1 MENFKIMVA
10 LRDPES
16 IESLMELACQLAKGR
31 EKELTALHVVE
42 IGPGL
47 PLKVDE
53 EILDQPGKQIL
64 SLAQC
69 IASETF
75 SKEIFT
81 QLIRA
86 RHPREAIV
94 GQAKDKGVDLLIIG
108 YHQRHGYGLGE
119 MFLGSTVKYVAE
131 HAPCR
136 VIVQVSPVVARAK
149 DAAIVSA
156 SSRREKNS
164 LDHKEQ
170 GSMSPI

>member
-1 MENFKIMVA
+1 MENLKVMVA

-16 IESLMELACQLAKGR
+16 IESLMELACCMAKER

-47 PLKVDE
+47 PLNSNE
-53 EILDQPGKQIL
+53 ETLDQPGKQIL

-69 IASETF
+69 LASETF

-81 QLIRA
+81 QLVRA

-94 GQAKDKGVDLLIIG
+94 DQAKDQGIDLLIIG
-108 YHQRHGYGLGE
+108 YHRRHGYGLGE

-131 HAPCR
+131 NAPCR
-136 VIVQVSPVVARAK
+136 VIVQVSPVHARAR

-156 SSRREKNS
+156 SYGRDKDS
-164 LDHKEQ
+164 LNHKEL
-170 GSMSPI
+170 GSMSQI

>member
-1 MENFKIMVA
+1 MENLKIMVA
-10 LRDPES
+10 LRDAES
-16 IESLMELACQLAKGR
+16 VESLMELACQMAKGA

-47 PLKVDE
+47 PLNVDG
-53 EILDQPGKQIL
+53 EILDRPGKQIL
-64 SLAQC
+64 SSAQC
-69 IASETF
+69 LASETF

-81 QLIRA
+81 QLVRA

-94 GQAKDKGVDLLIIG
+94 GQAKDQGVDLLIIG

-136 VIVQVSPVVARAK
+136 VIVQVSPVNARAK
-149 DAAIVSA
+149 DTTIVST
-156 SSRREKNS
+156 SSGRDKNN
-164 LDHKEQ
+164 LDQKEH

>member
-1 MENFKIMVA
+1 MENLKIMVA

-16 IESLMELACQLAKGR
+16 IESLMELACHMAKGT

-47 PLKVDE
+47 PLNVDE
-53 EILDQPGKQIL
+53 EILDQLGKQIL

-69 IASETF
+69 LASETF

-81 QLIRA
+81 QLVRA

-94 GQAKDKGVDLLIIG
+94 GQAKDQGVDLLIIG

-136 VIVQVSPVVARAK
+136 VIVQVSPVNTRARE
-149 DAAIVSA
+149 AAIVSA
-156 SSRREKNS
+156 SSGRNKNS
-164 LDHKEQ
+164 LIHKEH
-170 GSMSPI
+170 GSTSPI

>member
-1 MENFKIMVA
+1 MENLKIMVA

-16 IESLMELACQLAKGR
+16 IESLMELACCMAKGR

-47 PLKVDE
+47 PLDVDE
-53 EILDQPGKQIL
+53 EILDQPGKRIL
-64 SLAQC
+64 SLAQSV
-69 IASETF
+69 ASETF
-75 SKEIFT
+75 SKDIFT
-81 QLIRA
+81 QLVQA
-86 RHPREAIV
+86 RHPREAIIEE
-94 GQAKDKGVDLLIIG
+94 AKNQGIDLLIIG

-136 VIVQVSPVVARAK
+136 VIVLVPPVYSRAK

-156 SSRREKNS
+156 SFGRDKKS
-164 LDHKEQ
+164 LNHKEL

>member
-1 MENFKIMVA
+1 MEMLKIMVA

-16 IESLMELACQLAKGR
+16 IESLMELACCMAKGR

-42 IGPGL
+42 MGPGL
-47 PLKVDE
+47 PLNADD
-53 EILDQPGKQIL
+53 EILDQPGKKIL
-64 SLAQC
+64 SLARC

-75 SKEIFT
+75 SKDIFT
-81 QLIRA
+81 QVVRA

-94 GQAKDKGVDLLIIG
+94 EEAKDQGVDLLIIG

-136 VIVQVSPVVARAK
+136 VIVQVPPVRARAK

-156 SSRREKNS
+156 SSGRDKIS
-164 LDHKEQ
+164 LNHKEL
-170 GSMSPI
+170 GSMNTI